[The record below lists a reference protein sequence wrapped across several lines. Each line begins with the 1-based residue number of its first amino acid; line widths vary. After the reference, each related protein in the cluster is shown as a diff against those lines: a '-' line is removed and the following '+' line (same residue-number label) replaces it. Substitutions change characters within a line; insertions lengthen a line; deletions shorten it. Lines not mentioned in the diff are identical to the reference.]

1 MRFIFYVL
9 FFTFIACGQYEQG
22 STDNMIDCVDSCSDE
37 TEEKEAEPEQGP
49 SGERGPRGR
58 DGNDGPPGIAGPPG
72 PMGPKGDQG
81 EPGISCAVHQT
92 SEETVFE
99 CADNTYAVIPF
110 EDEVETIELCPTV
123 TGGSF
128 KEYLVKIDGQ
138 LFGVYASGQRIGV
151 AKLWQGTWSTTD
163 GRNCTF
169 TVTTEGEVTWQ

>member
-1 MRFIFYVL
+1 
-9 FFTFIACGQYEQG
+9 
-22 STDNMIDCVDSCSDE
+22 
-37 TEEKEAEPEQGP
+37 
-49 SGERGPRGR
+49 
-58 DGNDGPPGIAGPPG
+58 
-72 PMGPKGDQG
+72 MGPKGDQG

-99 CADNTYAVIPF
+99 CADNTYAVIPY

-151 AKLWQGTWSTTD
+151 AKLWPGNWVSTD
-163 GRNCTF
+163 GRDCTF
-169 TVTTEGEVTWQ
+169 TVTNTYEVVYE